1 MRSKHTMALC
11 LGLIILLAVGVP
23 LAGAKK
29 AYELIDWNK
38 PKPMTER
45 LLADE
50 YILPEGWKEATKG
63 VKELV
68 FFNSGALKDDI
79 GTAIGM
85 DLFEKKTGIKMRS
98 LDVGAAYTFPKLLS
112 VLTSKDPNVHF
123 GFVRAE
129 IEYSQVAA
137 AGWVHP
143 VNELWPPEVRNLYS
157 PGLMEC
163 LNYDGNYYG
172 GANVIQWYVFYYR
185 PSWLKA
191 AGVDKL
197 PETWTEI
204 REAAKK
210 CREWAKKNKGPDYYG
225 FTFAASKAGHI
236 HLAFLSSLTYSQ
248 GATLIKDGK
257 WSLDTPEFRN
267 SWNYLVK
274 MLQEEVADPACVG
287 FGWKDYHNAF
297 GMGKAAMTLAYSVY
311 AVKFDQEY
319 PEIKGDWVAK
329 APPKWDPSQPD
340 SNRIGYIN
348 FDEFV
353 INKAAKD
360 NYKAAAMLWFDFYRS
375 KQACMYDLLV
385 EGNDSILPHVYE
397 DPDIVNKIDWE
408 YAAEIS
414 KKIGAKPPIKQGTS
428 IADARSASAKT
439 AKIEALP
446 PGGVQVSNI
455 LAEYMGISIQKKMDP
470 NIALDQALDK
480 IKKYTSY

>member
-1 MRSKHTMALC
+1 MKRKYAFVIFF
-11 LGLIILLAVGVP
+11 GLIFLLAVGIP

-29 AYELIDWNK
+29 AYEMIDWNK
-38 PKPMTER
+38 PKPMPER

-50 YILPEGWKEATKG
+50 YILPDGWKEATKG

-85 DLFEKKTGIKMRS
+85 DLYEKMTGIKMRC
-98 LDVGAAYTFPKLLS
+98 LEVGAAYTFPKLLS

-129 IEYSQVAA
+129 IEYTQVAA

-143 VNELWPPEVRNLYS
+143 VNEIWTPEVRELYS

-163 LNYDGNYYG
+163 LEYDGNYYG

-197 PETWTEI
+197 PETWAEI
-204 REAAKK
+204 RDAAAK

-236 HLAFLSSLTYSQ
+236 HLAFLSSLVYSQ
-248 GATLIKDGK
+248 GARLLKDGK
-257 WSLDTPEFRN
+257 WNLETPEFRN
-267 SWNYLVK
+267 AWNYLVK
-274 MLQEEVADPACVG
+274 MIQDDVADTACIG

-319 PEIKGDWVAK
+319 PEVKGDWVAK

-353 INKAAKD
+353 INKAIKD

-385 EGNDSILPHVYE
+385 EGNDSILPAVYE
-397 DPDIVNKIDWE
+397 DPDIENKIDWD
-408 YAAEIS
+408 YAAEVS
-414 KKIGAKPPIKQGTS
+414 KKVGAKPPIKQGTS
-428 IADARSASAKT
+428 IADARAASSKT
-439 AKIEALP
+439 ATIEAMP
-446 PGGVQVSNI
+446 PGGVQISNI
-455 LAEYMGISIQKKMDP
+455 LAEYMGIAVQKKMDP
-470 NIALDQALDK
+470 NKALDEALKK
-480 IKKYTSY
+480 IKNYTSY

>member
-1 MRSKHTMALC
+1 MRSKYTMAIVT
-11 LGLIILLAVGVP
+11 GLIMLLAVGIP
-23 LAGAKK
+23 MAGAKK

-38 PKPMTER
+38 PKPMAER
-45 LLADE
+45 LVADE

-68 FFNSGALKDDI
+68 FFNSGGLKDDAA
-79 GTAIGM
+79 TAIGM
-85 DLFEKKTGIKMRS
+85 HLFEKRTGIKMRA
-98 LDVGAAYTFPKLLS
+98 LEVGAAYTFPKLLS
-112 VLTSKDPNVHF
+112 VLTSKDPKVHF
-123 GFVRAE
+123 GFARTE
-129 IEYSQVAA
+129 IEYTQVAA

-143 VNELWPPEVRNLYS
+143 INELWTPEVRALYS
-157 PGLMEC
+157 PGLMKALE
-163 LNYDGNYYG
+163 YEGNYYG
-172 GANVIQWYVFYYR
+172 GVNIVQWYVFYYR

-197 PETWTEI
+197 PENWTDI
-204 REAAKK
+204 YAAAKK
-210 CREWAKKNKGPDYYG
+210 ARAWAKKNKSPDSYG

-248 GATLIKDGK
+248 GSTLLKDGK
-257 WSLDTPEFRN
+257 WNLDTPEFRN
-267 SWNYLVK
+267 SFKYLID
-274 MLQEEVADPACVG
+274 MMQEDIADSASVG

-329 APPKWDPSQPD
+329 APPKWDASQPE

-348 FDEFV
+348 YDAYV

-375 KQACMYDLLV
+375 KEACTYELLV
-385 EGNDSILPHVYE
+385 EGNDSMLPAVYD
-397 DPDIVNKIDWE
+397 DPNIKDKVDWDM
-408 YAAEIS
+408 AAAVS
-414 KKIGAKPPIKQGTS
+414 KKVGAKPPIVQGTS
-428 IADARSASAKT
+428 IPEARAASSKT
-439 AKIEALP
+439 ASLEALP
-446 PGGVQVSNI
+446 PGGVMVSNI
-455 LAEYMGISIQKKMDP
+455 LAEYLGIAIQKNMDP
-470 NIALDQALDK
+470 DKAFDMAMDK